1 MPTGDIL
8 SGHQP
13 SFFHAGI
20 LAKRWALEKSAAR
33 EDTGCAWLVVDQDIN
48 QPGEIGYPDLDDRG
62 RLVRRLWRA
71 FPEETAVPT
80 CLRRITTIT
89 PPPQISKTLP
99 GSLQNGLE
107 KMHQALVEAPGETVS
122 ERLAQANER
131 LLEGWFQRPC
141 RLIRASELLETTH
154 ARNLL
159 EQIAAEPIACANH
172 WNQAVRAVPR
182 SAREL
187 RINTRNIDETEV
199 PIWKIDPVD
208 GTRRPGLLRDLIE
221 GLRSDKIIFPRAFL
235 MTAIVRS
242 AGYRLMIHGTGGER
256 YEAVTDQW
264 AREFLNL
271 ELAPIAVVTATV
283 ILPLEAFVPDV
294 SGLPEPGA
302 LRRLEHDPWQDPI
315 HKQSLVDAITRAPR
329 GSSLRRKLY
338 LDLQEQ
344 RLEQVGSISHRLQS
358 LSNQTNQ
365 ASEAMRS
372 RDHAQDRTWP
382 WPLHET
388 SLLQKTL
395 HDMLD

>member
-1 MPTGDIL
+1 
-8 SGHQP
+8 
-13 SFFHAGI
+13 
-20 LAKRWALEKSAAR
+20 
-33 EDTGCAWLVVDQDIN
+33 
-48 QPGEIGYPDLDDRG
+48 
-62 RLVRRLWRA
+62 
-71 FPEETAVPT
+71 
-80 CLRRITTIT
+80 
-89 PPPQISKTLP
+89 
-99 GSLQNGLE
+99 
-107 KMHQALVEAPGETVS
+107 
-122 ERLAQANER
+122 
-131 LLEGWFQRPC
+131 
-141 RLIRASELLETTH
+141 
-154 ARNLL
+154 
-159 EQIAAEPIACANH
+159 
-172 WNQAVRAVPR
+172 
-182 SAREL
+182 
-187 RINTRNIDETEV
+187 
-199 PIWKIDPVD
+199 
-208 GTRRPGLLRDLIE
+208 
-221 GLRSDKIIFPRAFL
+221 
-235 MTAIVRS
+235 
-242 AGYRLMIHGTGGER
+242 MIHGTGGER